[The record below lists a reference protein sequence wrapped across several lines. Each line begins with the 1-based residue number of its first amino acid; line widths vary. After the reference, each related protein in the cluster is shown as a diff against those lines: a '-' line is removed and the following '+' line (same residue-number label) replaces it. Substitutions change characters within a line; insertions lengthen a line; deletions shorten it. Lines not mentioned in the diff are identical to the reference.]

1 MRDLFDA
8 SFNDVNNKVVSNIID
23 KARPTCYPDDLITT
37 VRKVV
42 RETGARVIPVIG
54 KGDEKLLGVIRR
66 GDILMVSS
74 TKTNAIVS
82 SIMSNPVV
90 IINGNSKVSD
100 ALKLLLKYDEWNAPV
115 VNENNKYISLLTLG
129 DIIKLLVSN
138 HVDFLKSGKVE
149 ECMSKDP
156 ISVNEEDY
164 LSSIWKKMTRLK
176 YAGFPV
182 TNEKGVLTGII
193 TQFDLLKKGYARIH
207 LESESGVSKGP
218 KVKDVMSYT
227 VKYLYPWSSM
237 YEAAKIILERGYGRI
252 PIVFSENNKRLVGII
267 DREDVAKL
275 IIGDRNG

>member
-1 MRDLFDA
+1 VGDLFDI
-8 SFNDVNNKVVSNIID
+8 SFNDINNEVVSNIID
-23 KARPTCYPDDLITT
+23 KTRPTCHPNDLITT
-37 VRKVV
+37 ARKVV
-42 RETGARVIPVIG
+42 RKTGARVIPVVG
-54 KGDEKLLGVIRR
+54 EDERLLGVIRR
-66 GDILMVSS
+66 GDILMISS
-74 TKTNAIVS
+74 TKTNATVN
-82 SIMSNPVV
+82 SITSNPVV
-90 IINGNSKVSD
+90 TINKNSKVSD

-115 VNENNKYISLLTLG
+115 VNESNKYIGLLTLG
-129 DIIKLLVSN
+129 DIIKLLVFN
-138 HVDFLKSGKVE
+138 HIGFLKSSKVE
-149 ECMSKDP
+149 EYMSRDP
-156 ISVNEEDY
+156 ISVNEEDH
-164 LSSIWKKMTRLK
+164 LSSIWKKMARLK

-182 TNEKGVLTGII
+182 TDEKGVLSGII

-252 PIVFSENNKRLVGII
+252 PIVLSENNKKLVGII